1 MIPFQQSFLLL
12 NSSVLVTDNS
22 FLIEMPHKNI
32 IDIFMDITANSNT
45 YLFDWNNDFGYTDT
59 DWTIIESAS
68 HMVNLLNGI
77 LDLDGASWVQF
88 IQSFMLKSD
97 AYDDKYGQLIAE
109 LFCTYS
115 DKKLSEQVQEMKS
128 VMQHFDGSGTFGKT
142 LKALEKEIPSDV
154 EIVQLQKT
162 CENLKKRY
170 ICWQW

>member
-115 DKKLSEQVQEMKS
+115 DKELSEQVQEMKS